1 MPDTY
6 TITITDNS
14 VNAVTVDAGDK
25 VQWTN
30 AASISATLSNLPDII
45 SPTPPNA
52 IITLAVGAT
61 SQQYTV
67 NGSAGEYT
75 YDISATSP
83 EGLPRTGTIDI
94 G

>member
-14 VNAVTVDAGDK
+14 VNTVTVDAGDK

-30 AASISATLSNLPDII
+30 SASIGATLSNLPDII

-52 IITLAVGAT
+52 TITLAVGAT

-67 NGSAGEYT
+67 NGSQGEYT

>member
-1 MPDTY
+1 MPNTY
-6 TITITDNS
+6 TITITDTS
-14 VNAVTVDAGDK
+14 VNTPTVDPGDK

-30 AASISATLSNLPDII
+30 SASIGATLSNLPDVI

-52 IITLAVGAT
+52 TIELAVGAT
-61 SQQYTV
+61 SSQYTV
-67 NGSAGEYT
+67 NGSQGEYT

>member
-14 VNAVTVDAGDK
+14 VNTVTVDAGDK

-30 AASISATLSNLPDII
+30 SASISVTLSNLPDII

-67 NGSAGEYT
+67 NGSQGEYT